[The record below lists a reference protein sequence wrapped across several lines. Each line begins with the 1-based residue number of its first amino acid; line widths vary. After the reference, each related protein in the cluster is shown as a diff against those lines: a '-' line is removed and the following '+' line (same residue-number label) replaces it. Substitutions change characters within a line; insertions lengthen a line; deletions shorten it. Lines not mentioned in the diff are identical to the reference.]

1 PGFGY
6 AVEPDPA
13 HPTGQALCAKIRTAP
28 ELVDHLKRLTHPLR
42 RTRPN
47 GDPTACGADRLGRRF
62 EPDSRGDAP
71 HSRTIRTTGGCLL
84 IWRRRVYA
92 FRPPPLTRA
101 RAAFPGDPVI
111 EPERGKRT
119 NGQ

>member
-1 PGFGY
+1 MAQERRLQTLPPSLRNGELRPKRPPSGFGY

-71 HSRTIRTTGGCLL
+71 DSRTIR
-84 IWRRRVYA
+84 
-92 FRPPPLTRA
+92 
-101 RAAFPGDPVI
+101 
-111 EPERGKRT
+111 
-119 NGQ
+119 